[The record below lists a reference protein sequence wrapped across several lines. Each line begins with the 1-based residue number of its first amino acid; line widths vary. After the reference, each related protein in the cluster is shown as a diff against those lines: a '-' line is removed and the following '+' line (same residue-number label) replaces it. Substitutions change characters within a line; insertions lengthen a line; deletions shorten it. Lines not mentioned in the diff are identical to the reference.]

1 MSDDYLKQY
10 EEEYEKIY
18 GTDQY
23 DYANNY
29 NQILGGGNQA
39 KPATET
45 Y

>member
-23 DYANNY
+23 DYTNNY
-29 NQILGGGNQA
+29 D
-39 KPATET
+39 
-45 Y
+45 